1 MAGELRDFGKVRPGE
16 LERVV
21 VLSPHL
27 DDAVLGAA
35 HLMATYPRATVVTV
49 FAGGPAEYPD
59 PMTWWDG
66 LSGFG
71 PGDDP
76 LLARRAED
84 VSALGEVDADP
95 VHLDFVEHQY
105 FEGDRDESQFVPI
118 VDAVERAVR
127 DARATSVFAPFGIAN
142 PDHAYVN
149 DVALAVRARV
159 GDDIGWFCYEDTGY
173 KLVPGLLAWR
183 ISKLFLEALWPTP
196 VAVATTR
203 DEPRKERAMR
213 CYASQIKSLGADWD
227 LENAMLSPEQ
237 YWRLAPP
244 PAGWEVIIDDIR

>member
-35 HLMATYPRATVVTV
+35 HLMATYP
-49 FAGGPAEYPD
+49 
-59 PMTWWDG
+59 
-66 LSGFG
+66 
-71 PGDDP
+71 
-76 LLARRAED
+76 
-84 VSALGEVDADP
+84 
-95 VHLDFVEHQY
+95 
-105 FEGDRDESQFVPI
+105 
-118 VDAVERAVR
+118 
-127 DARATSVFAPFGIAN
+127 RATSVFAPFGIAN

>member
-1 MAGELRDFGKVRPGE
+1 MPTD
-16 LERVV
+16 
-21 VLSPHL
+21 
-27 DDAVLGAA
+27 
-35 HLMATYPRATVVTV
+35 TV
-49 FAGGPAEYPD
+49 
-59 PMTWWDG
+59 
-66 LSGFG
+66 
-71 PGDDP
+71 
-76 LLARRAED
+76 ARRAYRP
-84 VSALGEVDADP
+84 STDP
-95 VHLDFVEHQY
+95 AVNRTARLSCAWSGVVCTVLFAIGFVV
-105 FEGDRDESQFVPI
+105 F
-118 VDAVERAVR
+118 
-127 DARATSVFAPFGIAN
+127 ARWLPFPSPNLPAEQLAHDIAANATGLRIGVIFMIIGFGLFAPFVVG
-142 PDHAYVN
+142 
-149 DVALAVRARV
+149 VALELRRTDGDHPALTYLQMVCGGGGSAILALSPMFFGILAYRA
-159 GDDIGWFCYEDTGY
+159 GSIPPTTTQALYDIGWFCYEDTGY